1 MALRMEKVNALM
13 KREISSM
20 LQTDFHDSRFT
31 FVTVTQVVVSPD
43 LHQARVSFT
52 VLGDEGQVQRT
63 AEDLNRVR
71 GFIRKMV
78 GERIRLRYTPEIE
91 FVYDKSVEY
100 SDRIERTIQEIHDSL
115 EAERQMK
122 SQVATK
128 TKTTKPRRSK
138 KKS

>member
-1 MALRMEKVNALM
+1 MEKINALM
-13 KREISSM
+13 KREIGSM

-52 VLGDEGQVQRT
+52 VLGDEEKAQRA

-71 GFIRKMV
+71 GFIRKLV
-78 GERIRLRYTPEIE
+78 GERVRLRYTPEIE

-100 SDRIERTIQEIHDSL
+100 SDRIEKTLQEIHQL
-115 EAERQMK
+115 EDERQVK
-122 SQVATK
+122 GSSTPV
-128 TKTTKPRRSK
+128 RSK
-138 KKS
+138 KNKP